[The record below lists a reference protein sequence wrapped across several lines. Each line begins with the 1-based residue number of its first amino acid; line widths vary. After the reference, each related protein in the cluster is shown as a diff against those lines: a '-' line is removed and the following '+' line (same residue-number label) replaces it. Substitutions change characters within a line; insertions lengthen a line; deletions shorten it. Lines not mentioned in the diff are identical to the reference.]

1 MGYDLNMRIWRG
13 DTSGGDFSSYSV
25 PVEEGEVV
33 LDAIHRLQAEQ
44 APDLAVRWNCKAGKC
59 GSCSAEING
68 KPRLMCMTRL
78 SSFDPTETI
87 TVTPMRTFPVIRD
100 LVTDVTFNYEKAR
113 EVPAFAPPHS
123 NAGGQFRMQQVDVER
138 GQEFRKCIECFLCQN
153 TCHVI
158 RDHED
163 NKPAFAGPRFF
174 IRYAELDMHPLDTV
188 DRRQMAQEHE
198 GLGYCNITKCCT
210 EVCPENIHITDNGII
225 PLKERV
231 VDTKYDPVFLG
242 LRIGRRKDRRPVGPA
257 GGNGPSPIKRP
268 GVGGAP
274 AVALPG
280 APASGTGHGATATLA
295 PAPPQAPS
303 KVSSAASAATSTASS
318 AASTA
323 AQKVGD
329 AATSDAVKT
338 ALPAVGAAAGVGF
351 LAWAIRKTRRK

>member
-1 MGYDLNMRIWRG
+1 MGYDLNMRVWRG
-13 DTSGGDFSSYSV
+13 DGSGGDFASFTV

-44 APDLAVRWNCKAGKC
+44 EPDLAVRWNCKAGKC

-78 SSFDPTETI
+78 SSFDPTETV

-100 LVTDVTFNYEKAR
+100 LVTDVTFNFEKAR
-113 EVPAFAPPHS
+113 EVPAFTP
-123 NAGGQFRMQQVDVER
+123 AGDNKGGTFRMAQVDVER

-153 TCHVI
+153 TCHVV

-174 IRYAELDMHPLDTV
+174 IRYAELDMHPLDTL
-188 DRRQMAQEHE
+188 DRRRMAQEDE

-210 EVCPENIHITDNGII
+210 EVCPEGIHITDNGII

-231 VDTKYDPVFLG
+231 VDPKYDPVLIPFL
-242 LRIGRRKDRRPVGPA
+242 GRRKERRAVGPA
-257 GGNGPSPIKRP
+257 GGTGPSPIKRP
-268 GVGGAP
+268 GTPSTPSPVTTD
-274 AVALPG
+274 VAARTP
-280 APASGTGHGATATLA
+280 TLA
-295 PAPPQAPS
+295 PAPPQSTSSSSSSNGGGVLGPS
-303 KVSSAASAATSTASS
+303 VPAAAE
-318 AASTA
+318 
-323 AQKVGD
+323 QMKM
-329 AATSDAVKT
+329 

-351 LAWAIRKTRRK
+351 LAWAINRSRRKK